1 MEKTAVTKNQIVN
14 ELIRIGH
21 GDLSIYLDTGLKA
34 VETEPE
40 LFAHLI
46 AWNYKNGKVRDSKAA
61 FPVIALRGEKDD
73 ELYEN
78 AIAHLCMLSPRE
90 LLKAVEFHKKMACKG
105 IITTPDTGVRKTKGI
120 GLTAKGGAGTM
131 LKQAITRY
139 IRAQE
144 ANRSRWNK
152 TALLHRKSL
161 KALYALYH
169 VKPAKFAQR
178 ILFEDDRPP
187 NSVFEAVYNLK
198 NMSPEEAAGTIL
210 NYKIPFQIAK
220 DKVPGLEKK
229 PEITLAL
236 MEQMTGAE
244 LINNTNMLKRLGVFT
259 NPTLKMAYDKAAER
273 AMQDTKVSTLKA
285 SKAIESVSDPEAKKK
300 LKKIQD
306 DQLIKLGGIDGDW
319 LVLGDKSGSM
329 TSAIGVARQVSAL
342 IAQQVKGAV
351 HLVFFNTHE
360 YPFDASNKD
369 FDEITEMTHRIRAEG
384 GTSIGVGL
392 DYIMSKGILVNG
404 IAICSDGGENSSPRF
419 TDTYKKYAAKF
430 GIEPTIYFFRV
441 PGEQDRLSLHCS
453 QERIML
459 EIFDIKDKTDFY
471 ALPNLVKTM
480 RTSRYMLVEDIMN
493 TPLLTLNQVFKDA
506 A

>member
-1 MEKTAVTKNQIVN
+1 
-14 ELIRIGH
+14 
-21 GDLSIYLDTGLKA
+21 
-34 VETEPE
+34 
-40 LFAHLI
+40 
-46 AWNYKNGKVRDSKAA
+46 
-61 FPVIALRGEKDD
+61 
-73 ELYEN
+73 
-78 AIAHLCMLSPRE
+78 
-90 LLKAVEFHKKMACKG
+90 
-105 IITTPDTGVRKTKGI
+105 
-120 GLTAKGGAGTM
+120 M
-131 LKQAITRY
+131 LKQAVTRY

-144 ANRSRWNK
+144 ANRGRWNK

-178 ILFEDDRPP
+178 ILFEGDTPP
-187 NSVFEAVYNLK
+187 NSVFEAVKQLR
-198 NMSPEEAAGTIL
+198 NMSPQEAAGTIL
-210 NYKIPFQIAK
+210 NYKIPFQVAK
-220 DKVPGLEKK
+220 DKVPGLENK
-229 PEITLAL
+229 PEITMAL

-259 NPTLKMAYDKAAER
+259 SPTLKAAYDKAAER
-273 AMQDTKVSTLKA
+273 AMQDKKVSTLKA
-285 SKAIESVSDPEAKKK
+285 SKAIEHVSDPTAKKK

-329 TSAIGVARQVSAL
+329 RSAIEVARQVSAL

-351 HLVFFNTHE
+351 HLVFFNTHS
-360 YPFDASNKD
+360 YPFDATNKD
-369 FDEITEMTHRIRAEG
+369 FDEITELTKRMHADG

-404 IAICSDGGENSSPRF
+404 IAICSDGGENSSPYF
-419 TDTYKKYAAKF
+419 ADTYKKYAAKF

-441 PGEQDRLSLHCS
+441 PGETDRLSGWCNDD
-453 QERIML
+453 RILL
-459 EIFDIKDKTDFY
+459 ETFDIKDRTDFY

-480 RTSRYMLVEDIMN
+480 RTSRYTLVEEIMD
-493 TPLLTLNQVFKDA
+493 TPLLTLAEVFKDA